1 MIKKINYNSAK
12 KNNLYNL
19 LRDNNYLIVENCFSE
34 NEMIKSRNELM
45 NFFLKKILNIKNLKT
60 KTFFIGGIL
69 NLKKLNLNEL

>member
-34 NEMIKSRNELM
+34 NEMIKSRNELII
-45 NFFLKKILNIKNLKT
+45 FFLKKI
-60 KTFFIGGIL
+60 FEY
-69 NLKKLNLNEL
+69 KKI